1 MESSYVITDYE
12 AIIEK
17 YYPHVYRFAYVYMA
31 SGYGAEDICQD
42 VFYLL
47 YSVKPKFNSE
57 LHLKRWLMKVAFN
70 KCRKHWQNKWY
81 RNVDCLEYMDVYE
94 VHEDDY
100 GELEYAVS
108 ELPAKYRTLIHLYY
122 YEELS
127 IKEIASIINKNESTI
142 SSALHRARAMLKQKM
157 KEDYDFE

>member
-1 MESSYVITDYE
+1 
-12 AIIEK
+12 
-17 YYPHVYRFAYVYMA
+17 
-31 SGYGAEDICQD
+31 
-42 VFYLL
+42 
-47 YSVKPKFNSE
+47 
-57 LHLKRWLMKVAFN
+57 MKVAFN